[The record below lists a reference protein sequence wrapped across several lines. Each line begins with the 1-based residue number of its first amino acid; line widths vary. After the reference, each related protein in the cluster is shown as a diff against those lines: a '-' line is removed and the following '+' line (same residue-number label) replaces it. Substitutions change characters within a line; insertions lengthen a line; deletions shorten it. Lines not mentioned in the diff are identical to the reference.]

1 MKKNFWNNKKVFIT
15 GHTGF
20 KGSWLT
26 LWLKKLGADVS
37 GYSLKPKKKVFLLM
51 QTFLMGLNQIMKIF
65 LILENFLI
73 RSKNFHPK

>member
-1 MKKNFWNNKKVFIT
+1 MMNNFWKNKKVFVT

>member
-51 QTFLMGLNQIMKIF
+51 RKFLMELNQIMKIF